1 MAKKK
6 DLKELSDL
14 PYYRKEYT
22 EQLKGMDVE
31 NLQQMLDALSDEK
44 KRQKIIDDLDGVG
57 PKIADHWVEVLEES
71 GLKAAAAPAKKDEE
85 KEAEVVEE
93 GEYTAKIKPE
103 LTKEQKVLL
112 VKRREMSDH
121 RPNFFRQEWH
131 RYQKLEGKWRK
142 PRGIHSKQRRHYGY
156 RLTIVSI
163 GFRGPAAVRGL
174 HSSGFQEVMVY
185 NPAQLEGVD
194 PKVQAVRIGG
204 TVGGKKRN
212 AIISKADEI
221 GIRVLNR

>member
-6 DLKELSDL
+6 ELKELSDL

-22 EQLKGMDVE
+22 EQLKGMGIE
-31 NLQQMLDALSDEK
+31 NLQQLLDGLSEEK
-44 KRQKIIDDLDGVG
+44 MKQKIVDDLDGVG
-57 PKIADHWVEVLEES
+57 PKIADHWIEVLEET
-71 GLKAAAAPAKKDEE
+71 GLKAAAAPKEGKE
-85 KEAEVVEE
+85 EAEVVEE
-93 GEYTAKIKPE
+93 GEYVAKIKPE

-112 VKRREMSDH
+112 EKRREMSDH

-142 PRGIHSKQRRHYGY
+142 PRGLHSKQRRHYGY
-156 RLTIVSI
+156 RLTVVSI

-185 NPAQLEGVD
+185 NPDQLEGVD

-204 TVGGKKRN
+204 TVGGRKRN
-212 AIISKADEI
+212 AIITKADEI

>member
-6 DLKELSDL
+6 ELKQLSDL
-14 PYYRKEYT
+14 PYYREAYT
-22 EQLKGMDVE
+22 EQLKGMGIE
-31 NLQQMLDALSDEK
+31 NLQQMLDALSNEK
-44 KRQKIIDDLDGVG
+44 QKKQIIDDLEGVG
-57 PKIADHWVEVLEES
+57 AKIADHWAEVLQES
-71 GLKAAAAPAKKDEE
+71 GLEATASADEAE
-85 KEAEVVEE
+85 KKEAEVVEE
-93 GEYTAKIKPE
+93 GEYVAKIKPQ
-103 LTKEQKVLL
+103 LTEEQKALL
-112 VKRREMSDH
+112 VMRRDMSDH
-121 RPNFFRQEWH
+121 RPHFLRQEWF

-142 PRGIHSKQRRHYGY
+142 PRGIHSKMRRHYGY
-156 RLTIVSI
+156 RAPIVSI
-163 GFRGPAAVRGL
+163 GYRGPAAVRGL
-174 HSSGFQEVMVY
+174 HSSGFQEVMVF